1 MKRFLTIFAG
11 LITIIAMAVMAGA
24 TSVIGD
30 DMAPSI
36 MDGDTVWLVPG
47 LDPLPGDV
55 VAFEDPLD
63 PSHTILRRVLAVGG
77 QTISYDEG
85 TIRVGKR
92 RLRKKAMGDAEEHL
106 VAQETLWA
114 KKPARGHE
122 WLTRQRAHPATHW
135 AAEPVTVPDDALYLL
150 ADDRDEA
157 IDSRWWGTIPRSAV
171 QGVVRLRWGT
181 AHTWRPVWEWTV
193 GTAPFHN

>member
-1 MKRFLTIFAG
+1 MKRILTTITSLFVMIFFAG
-11 LITIIAMAVMAGA
+11 IGA
-24 TSVIGD
+24 SSAVIGD

-36 MDGDTVWLVPG
+36 MAGDRVWLLPNI
-47 LDPLPGDV
+47 DPLPGDV
-55 VAFEDPLD
+55 VAITDPLD
-63 PSHTILRRVLAVGG
+63 PAHTILRRVLAVGG

-114 KKPARGHE
+114 KKPDRGHE

-135 AAEPVTVPDDALYLL
+135 SADPVIVADDALYLL

-157 IDSRWWGTIPRSAV
+157 IDSRWWGTVPKTAV

-181 AHTWRPVWEWTV
+181 EHTWRPAWEWTE
-193 GTAPFHN
+193 GTAPIHQ